1 MFNLI
6 GGAMSLFGG
15 KKTMK
20 RRSTSRKSRKTVKR
34 GGASTIGKSMSDV
47 LKRMG
52 GGASMKKQA
61 GGRSR
66 KSRKSSKS
74 RRH

>member
-1 MFNLI
+1 MFDFI

-20 RRSTSRKSRKTVKR
+20 RRSTSRKSRRTVKR
-34 GGASTIGKSMSDV
+34 GGS
-47 LKRMG
+47 RMG
-52 GGASMKKQA
+52 SASLAKKLMVKGGASQIRKQD

>member
-1 MFNLI
+1 MFDFI

-34 GGASTIGKSMSDV
+34 GGAVMKS
-47 LKRMG
+47 KQA
-52 GGASMKKQA
+52 GGASMKSKQA

-74 RRH
+74 RKH